1 MMRKIKFLSDQVVM
15 GQGEIVKAFNAGE
28 VYELSTASANRWIRR
43 NLATEVQGSI
53 KPAPKKRKP
62 KPGTATKAVAD
73 VNELKRKPPITSN
86 DRPETEKPAP
96 ITSTTTAPESDDSDT
111 GGRPKPITS

>member
-28 VYELSTASANRWIRR
+28 VYELSAASANRWIRR

-53 KPAPKKRKP
+53 KPVPAKSKPEAMVKPKRKY
-62 KPGTATKAVAD
+62 T
-73 VNELKRKPPITSN
+73 RKPPITSTA
-86 DRPETEKPAP
+86 TEDNREP
-96 ITSTTTAPESDDSDT
+96 ITSTPEPSE
-111 GGRPKPITS
+111 